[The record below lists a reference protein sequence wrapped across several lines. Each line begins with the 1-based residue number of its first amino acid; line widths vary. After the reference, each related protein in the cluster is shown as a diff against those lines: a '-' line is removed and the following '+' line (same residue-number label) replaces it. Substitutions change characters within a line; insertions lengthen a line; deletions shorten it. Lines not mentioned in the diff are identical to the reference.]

1 MVVVSKIKDR
11 TGEFGFSS
19 QGEKMTIVRYG
30 GARDIDVQFEDGVI
44 LEHREYGNFK
54 KGNIKNPF
62 FPSVYGVGFMGIG
75 DYKSCDENG
84 KHTKCYDTWNDIH
97 RRCYDPKWHKKQPTY
112 KNCKVCQLWNN
123 YQEFAKWDNE
133 NYYEVG
139 DERMELDKD
148 ILNKGNKVYSPD
160 TCVYVP
166 QSINSLFTKSDK
178 VRGEYP
184 IGVYKQK
191 DKYVAQLNKGN
202 GKQIYLGSY
211 STPEEAFQAY
221 KQAKEEYIKEV
232 AEKYKDKIDTRAYEA
247 LMNYEVDIND

>member
-1 MVVVSKIKDR
+1 
-11 TGEFGFSS
+11 
-19 QGEKMTIVRYG
+19 
-30 GARDIDVQFEDGVI
+30 
-44 LEHREYGNFK
+44 
-54 KGNIKNPF
+54 
-62 FPSVYGVGFMGIG
+62 
-75 DYKSCDENG
+75 
-84 KHTKCYDTWNDIH
+84 
-97 RRCYDPKWHKKQPTY
+97 
-112 KNCKVCQLWNN
+112 
-123 YQEFAKWDNE
+123 
-133 NYYEVG
+133 
-139 DERMELDKD
+139 MELDKD

-232 AEKYKDKIDTRAYEA
+232 ANEYKDKIPYRLYEA
-247 LMNYEVDIND
+247 LMNYEVEIDD